1 MQQTRLKQTCL
12 QNSYGVIKQRANNLS
27 CQEYQTLKVLSHAA
41 KNLYNKA
48 LYSIRQD
55 FFRIKAIRKSIERS
69 KLPVERKEA
78 LLKRKDLQPMPYT
91 TLYHTMKNEPEYRVL
106 NCNMSQ
112 QILKIVCD
120 NFQSFFGLL
129 QAKAKGSYEGKV
141 RLPNYL
147 AKGGHFSLVIAE
159 FSLRNSSFIV
169 PMNSSYPEK
178 IRISFRLPSILTGK
192 TVKQIRIVPKQD
204 ARFFEVQYVYKKEPS
219 NGIYDKNNALAIDLG
234 LDNLMTCVTSGGQSF
249 IIDGK
254 RIKSVNQYA
263 NKENA
268 RLRSILDMQ
277 NLKTS
282 KRLCKM
288 WDKRNNVIHDYLLKS
303 CRYIVEFCKA
313 HDIGNI
319 VLGFNKN
326 MTRDLDL
333 GRSNNQNL
341 AVLPMGKIKRIL
353 GYMCQ
358 DANISFFAQEESYT
372 SKASFWDNDPIEKC
386 NYSGKRVKRGLYK
399 TSTGALIN
407 ADINGALNILKKSNV
422 VGLTALYSRGAVD
435 TPQRIRLT

>member
-1 MQQTRLKQTCL
+1 
-12 QNSYGVIKQRANNLS
+12 
-27 CQEYQTLKVLSHAA
+27 
-41 KNLYNKA
+41 
-48 LYSIRQD
+48 
-55 FFRIKAIRKSIERS
+55 
-69 KLPVERKEA
+69 
-78 LLKRKDLQPMPYT
+78 
-91 TLYHTMKNEPEYRVL
+91 
-106 NCNMSQ
+106 
-112 QILKIVCD
+112 
-120 NFQSFFGLL
+120 
-129 QAKAKGSYEGKV
+129 
-141 RLPNYL
+141 
-147 AKGGHFSLVIAE
+147 
-159 FSLRNSSFIV
+159 
-169 PMNSSYPEK
+169 
-178 IRISFRLPSILTGK
+178 
-192 TVKQIRIVPKQD
+192 
-204 ARFFEVQYVYKKEPS
+204 
-219 NGIYDKNNALAIDLG
+219 
-234 LDNLMTCVTSGGQSF
+234 
-249 IIDGK
+249 
-254 RIKSVNQYA
+254 
-263 NKENA
+263 
-268 RLRSILDMQ
+268 
-277 NLKTS
+277 
-282 KRLCKM
+282 M

-407 ADINGALNILKKSNV
+407 ADINGALNIMKKSNV